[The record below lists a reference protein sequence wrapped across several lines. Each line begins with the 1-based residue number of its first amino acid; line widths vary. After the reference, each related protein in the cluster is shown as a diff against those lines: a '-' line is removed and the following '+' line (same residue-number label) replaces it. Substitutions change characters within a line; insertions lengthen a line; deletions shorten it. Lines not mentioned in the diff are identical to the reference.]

1 MQEPLFWPQCSL
13 NDPKEE
19 PVMKSMQ
26 KFVAALLG
34 TALCAVLLA
43 TAAFA
48 AQGSVAVTLPVSI
61 RTAGADPEPN
71 AAYTLCLQAVD
82 NAPMPDGAQN
92 GQYSVTVQ
100 GAGDYTFPQIT
111 YTAPGIYYYQIS
123 HAAGADTRCTY
134 DATVYN
140 VTVAI
145 TNKQDGT
152 GLESA
157 VTAHTG
163 PSADKRD
170 AMLFTNVYAPRPTTP
185 PTATPTPKPET
196 PVVYPTPEPTPVTRV
211 LIQTGQLNWPIP
223 VLGGLAVVL
232 VVVGVALTRKKA
244 KKHDDE

>member
-1 MQEPLFWPQCSL
+1 
-13 NDPKEE
+13 
-19 PVMKSMQ
+19 MKSMQ

-48 AQGSVAVTLPVSI
+48 QGGVAVTLPVSI

-71 AAYTLCLQAVD
+71 AAYTFCLQAVD

-123 HAAGADTRCTY
+123 HVAGADTRCTY

-196 PVVYPTPEPTPVTRV
+196 PVVHPTPEPTPVTRV

-244 KKHDDE
+244 KKHDEK

>member
-1 MQEPLFWPQCSL
+1 
-13 NDPKEE
+13 
-19 PVMKSMQ
+19 MKSMQ

-48 AQGSVAVTLPVSI
+48 QGGVAVTLPVSI

-92 GQYSVTVQ
+92 GRYSVTVQ

-196 PVVYPTPEPTPVTRV
+196 PVVHPTPEPTPVTRV

-244 KKHDDE
+244 KKHDEE

>member
-1 MQEPLFWPQCSL
+1 
-13 NDPKEE
+13 
-19 PVMKSMQ
+19 MKSMQ

-48 AQGSVAVTLPVSI
+48 QGSVAVTLPVNI

-71 AAYTLCLQAVD
+71 AQYTVCLQAVD

-111 YTAPGIYYYQIS
+111 YTAPGIYYYQVS
-123 HAAGADTRCTY
+123 HAAGTDTRCTY
-134 DATVYN
+134 DATVYD

-152 GLESA
+152 GLESS

-185 PTATPTPKPET
+185 PTATPVPTPATTPKPET
-196 PVVYPTPEPTPVTRV
+196 PVVHPAPEPTPVTRV

-232 VVVGVALTRKKA
+232 VLVGAALTRKKA
-244 KKHDDE
+244 KKHDEE

>member
-1 MQEPLFWPQCSL
+1 
-13 NDPKEE
+13 
-19 PVMKSMQ
+19 MKSMQ

-48 AQGSVAVTLPVSI
+48 QGGVAVTLPVSI
-61 RTAGADPEPN
+61 RTAGADPEPK

-196 PVVYPTPEPTPVTRV
+196 PVVHPTPEPTPVTRV

>member
-1 MQEPLFWPQCSL
+1 
-13 NDPKEE
+13 
-19 PVMKSMQ
+19 MKSMQ

-48 AQGSVAVTLPVSI
+48 QGGVAVTLPVSI

-71 AAYTLCLQAVD
+71 AAYTFCLQAVD

-123 HAAGADTRCTY
+123 HVAGADTRCTY
-134 DATVYN
+134 DATMYN

-196 PVVYPTPEPTPVTRV
+196 PVVHPTPEPTPVTRV

-232 VVVGVALTRKKA
+232 VVVGIALTRKKA
-244 KKHDDE
+244 KKHDEE

>member
-1 MQEPLFWPQCSL
+1 
-13 NDPKEE
+13 
-19 PVMKSMQ
+19 MKSMQ

-48 AQGSVAVTLPVSI
+48 QGGVAVTLPVSI

-185 PTATPTPKPET
+185 PTATPTPKP
-196 PVVYPTPEPTPVTRV
+196 TPVTRV

-244 KKHDDE
+244 KKHDEE

>member
-1 MQEPLFWPQCSL
+1 
-13 NDPKEE
+13 
-19 PVMKSMQ
+19 MKSMQ

-48 AQGSVAVTLPVSI
+48 QGGVAVTLPVSI

-71 AAYTLCLQAVD
+71 AAYTFCLQAVD

-196 PVVYPTPEPTPVTRV
+196 PVVHPTPEPTPVTRV

>member
-1 MQEPLFWPQCSL
+1 
-13 NDPKEE
+13 
-19 PVMKSMQ
+19 MKSMQ

-48 AQGSVAVTLPVSI
+48 QGGVAVTLPVSI

-123 HAAGADTRCTY
+123 HVAGADTRCTY

-196 PVVYPTPEPTPVTRV
+196 PVVHPTPEPTPVTRV

-244 KKHDDE
+244 KKHDEK

>member
-1 MQEPLFWPQCSL
+1 MQEPLFWLQCSL

-48 AQGSVAVTLPVSI
+48 QGGVAVTLPVSI

-100 GAGDYTFPQIT
+100 GAGNYTFTSILQPDDVDAVQNSG
-111 YTAPGIYYYQIS
+111 YPLVLYS
-123 HAAGADTRCTY
+123 CTY
-134 DATVYN
+134 SGKTRLTV
-140 VTVAI
+140 
-145 TNKQDGT
+145 
-152 GLESA
+152 
-157 VTAHTG
+157 
-163 PSADKRD
+163 
-170 AMLFTNVYAPRPTTP
+170 FC
-185 PTATPTPKPET
+185 
-196 PVVYPTPEPTPVTRV
+196 
-211 LIQTGQLNWPIP
+211 
-223 VLGGLAVVL
+223 
-232 VVVGVALTRKKA
+232 KKV
-244 KKHDDE
+244 

>member
-1 MQEPLFWPQCSL
+1 
-13 NDPKEE
+13 
-19 PVMKSMQ
+19 MKSMQ

-48 AQGSVAVTLPVSI
+48 QGGVAVTLPVSI

-71 AAYTLCLQAVD
+71 AAYTFCLQAVD

-123 HAAGADTRCTY
+123 HVAGADTRCTY

-185 PTATPTPKPET
+185 PTETTTPKPET
-196 PVVYPTPEPTPVTRV
+196 PVVHPTPEPTPVTRV

-244 KKHDDE
+244 KKHDAE

>member
-1 MQEPLFWPQCSL
+1 
-13 NDPKEE
+13 
-19 PVMKSMQ
+19 MKSMQ

-48 AQGSVAVTLPVSI
+48 QGGVAVTLPVSI

-100 GAGDYTFPQIT
+100 GAGGYTFPQIT

-123 HAAGADTRCTY
+123 HVAGADTRCTY

-185 PTATPTPKPET
+185 PTATPAPKPET
-196 PVVYPTPEPTPVTRV
+196 PVVHPTPEPTPVTRV

-244 KKHDDE
+244 KKHDEE

>member
-1 MQEPLFWPQCSL
+1 
-13 NDPKEE
+13 
-19 PVMKSMQ
+19 MKSMQ

-71 AAYTLCLQAVD
+71 AAYTFCLQAVD

-123 HAAGADTRCTY
+123 HVAGADTRCTY

-185 PTATPTPKPET
+185 PTEP
-196 PVVYPTPEPTPVTRV
+196 PTPEPTPVTRV

-244 KKHDDE
+244 KKHDAE

>member
-1 MQEPLFWPQCSL
+1 
-13 NDPKEE
+13 
-19 PVMKSMQ
+19 MKSMQ

-48 AQGSVAVTLPVSI
+48 QGGVAVTLPVSI

-185 PTATPTPKPET
+185 PTATPTP
-196 PVVYPTPEPTPVTRV
+196 EPTPVTRV

-244 KKHDDE
+244 KKHDEE

>member
-1 MQEPLFWPQCSL
+1 MQELLFWPQCSL

-48 AQGSVAVTLPVSI
+48 QGGVAVTLPVSI

-185 PTATPTPKPET
+185 PTATPTPKP
-196 PVVYPTPEPTPVTRV
+196 TPVTRV

-244 KKHDDE
+244 KKHDEE

>member
-1 MQEPLFWPQCSL
+1 
-13 NDPKEE
+13 
-19 PVMKSMQ
+19 
-26 KFVAALLG
+26 
-34 TALCAVLLA
+34 
-43 TAAFA
+43 
-48 AQGSVAVTLPVSI
+48 
-61 RTAGADPEPN
+61 
-71 AAYTLCLQAVD
+71 
-82 NAPMPDGAQN
+82 MPDGAQN

-123 HAAGADTRCTY
+123 HVAGADTRCTY
-134 DATVYN
+134 DATVYD

-152 GLESA
+152 GLEST

-170 AMLFTNVYAPRPTTP
+170 AMLFTNVYAP
-185 PTATPTPKPET
+185 TPK
-196 PVVYPTPEPTPVTRV
+196 PTPVTRV

-244 KKHDDE
+244 KKHDEE

>member
-1 MQEPLFWPQCSL
+1 
-13 NDPKEE
+13 
-19 PVMKSMQ
+19 MKSLQ

-43 TAAFA
+43 TAAF

-71 AAYTLCLQAVD
+71 AVYTLCLQAVD

-170 AMLFTNVYAPRPTTP
+170 AMLFTNVYALRPTTP

-196 PVVYPTPEPTPVTRV
+196 PVVHPTPEPTPVTRV

-244 KKHDDE
+244 KKHDEK

>member
-1 MQEPLFWPQCSL
+1 
-13 NDPKEE
+13 
-19 PVMKSMQ
+19 MKSMQ

-48 AQGSVAVTLPVSI
+48 QGGVAVILPVSI

-123 HAAGADTRCTY
+123 HVAGADTRCTY
-134 DATVYN
+134 DATVYD

-152 GLESA
+152 GLEST

-163 PSADKRD
+163 PAPTNGMPCCSR
-170 AMLFTNVYAPRPTTP
+170 MFTPRARPHP
-185 PTATPTPKPET
+185 QRQPHAET
-196 PVVYPTPEPTPVTRV
+196 YPCYPRFDPDRPAELAHPGAGRPGRGV
-211 LIQTGQLNWPIP
+211 
-223 VLGGLAVVL
+223 GGC
-232 VVVGVALTRKKA
+232 GRCP
-244 KKHDDE
+244 DP

>member
-1 MQEPLFWPQCSL
+1 
-13 NDPKEE
+13 
-19 PVMKSMQ
+19 MKSMQ

-48 AQGSVAVTLPVSI
+48 QGGVAVILPVSI

-82 NAPMPDGAQN
+82 NAPMPDAPRTA
-92 GQYSVTVQ
+92 ST
-100 GAGDYTFPQIT
+100 ALPCRRRDYTFPQIT

-123 HAAGADTRCTY
+123 HVAGADTRCTY
-134 DATVYN
+134 DATVYD

-152 GLESA
+152 GLEST

-170 AMLFTNVYAPRPTTP
+170 AMLFTNVYAPCPTTP
-185 PTATPTPKPET
+185 PTATPTPKLPLL
-196 PVVYPTPEPTPVTRV
+196 P
-211 LIQTGQLNWPIP
+211 
-223 VLGGLAVVL
+223 AF
-232 VVVGVALTRKKA
+232 
-244 KKHDDE
+244 

>member
-48 AQGSVAVTLPVSI
+48 QGGVAVTLPVSI

-100 GAGDYTFPQIT
+100 GAGDYTFTSILQPDDVDAVQNSG
-111 YTAPGIYYYQIS
+111 YPLVLYS
-123 HAAGADTRCTY
+123 CTY
-134 DATVYN
+134 SGKTRLTV
-140 VTVAI
+140 
-145 TNKQDGT
+145 
-152 GLESA
+152 
-157 VTAHTG
+157 
-163 PSADKRD
+163 
-170 AMLFTNVYAPRPTTP
+170 FC
-185 PTATPTPKPET
+185 
-196 PVVYPTPEPTPVTRV
+196 
-211 LIQTGQLNWPIP
+211 
-223 VLGGLAVVL
+223 
-232 VVVGVALTRKKA
+232 KKV
-244 KKHDDE
+244 

>member
-1 MQEPLFWPQCSL
+1 
-13 NDPKEE
+13 
-19 PVMKSMQ
+19 MKSMQ

-48 AQGSVAVTLPVSI
+48 QGGVAVTLPVSI

-123 HAAGADTRCTY
+123 HVAGADTRCTY

-152 GLESA
+152 GLEST

-196 PVVYPTPEPTPVTRV
+196 PVVHPTPEPTPVTRV

-232 VVVGVALTRKKA
+232 VVVGVVLTRKKA
-244 KKHDDE
+244 KKHDEE

>member
-1 MQEPLFWPQCSL
+1 MTS
-13 NDPKEE
+13 KEE

-48 AQGSVAVTLPVSI
+48 QGGVAVTLPVSI

-196 PVVYPTPEPTPVTRV
+196 PVVHPTPEPTPVTRV

-244 KKHDDE
+244 KKHDEE

>member
-1 MQEPLFWPQCSL
+1 
-13 NDPKEE
+13 
-19 PVMKSMQ
+19 MKSMQ

-48 AQGSVAVTLPVSI
+48 QGSVAVTLPVSI

-71 AAYTLCLQAVD
+71 AAYTVCLQAVD

-92 GQYSVTVQ
+92 GQYSITVQ

-134 DATVYN
+134 DATVYD

-145 TNKQDGT
+145 TNRQDGT
-152 GLESA
+152 GLESS

-185 PTATPTPKPET
+185 PTATPAPTPKPET
-196 PVVYPTPEPTPVTRV
+196 PVVHPAPEPTPVTRV

-232 VVVGVALTRKKA
+232 VVVGAALTRKKA
-244 KKHDDE
+244 KKHDEE

>member
-1 MQEPLFWPQCSL
+1 
-13 NDPKEE
+13 
-19 PVMKSMQ
+19 MKSMQ

-48 AQGSVAVTLPVSI
+48 QGGVAVTLPVSI

-71 AAYTLCLQAVD
+71 AAYTFCLQAVD

-185 PTATPTPKPET
+185 PTETPTPKPET
-196 PVVYPTPEPTPVTRV
+196 PVVHPTPEPTPVTRV

-244 KKHDDE
+244 KKHDNE

>member
-19 PVMKSMQ
+19 PVIKSMQ

-48 AQGSVAVTLPVSI
+48 QGGVAVTLPVSI

-100 GAGDYTFPQIT
+100 GAGDYTFTSILQPDDVDAVQNSG
-111 YTAPGIYYYQIS
+111 YPLVLYS
-123 HAAGADTRCTY
+123 CTY
-134 DATVYN
+134 SGKTRLTV
-140 VTVAI
+140 
-145 TNKQDGT
+145 
-152 GLESA
+152 
-157 VTAHTG
+157 
-163 PSADKRD
+163 
-170 AMLFTNVYAPRPTTP
+170 FC
-185 PTATPTPKPET
+185 
-196 PVVYPTPEPTPVTRV
+196 
-211 LIQTGQLNWPIP
+211 
-223 VLGGLAVVL
+223 
-232 VVVGVALTRKKA
+232 KKV
-244 KKHDDE
+244 

>member
-1 MQEPLFWPQCSL
+1 
-13 NDPKEE
+13 
-19 PVMKSMQ
+19 MKSLQ

-48 AQGSVAVTLPVSI
+48 QGGVAVTLPVSI

-123 HAAGADTRCTY
+123 HVAGADTRCTY

-196 PVVYPTPEPTPVTRV
+196 PVVHPTPEPTPVTRV

-244 KKHDDE
+244 KKHDAE

>member
-1 MQEPLFWPQCSL
+1 
-13 NDPKEE
+13 
-19 PVMKSMQ
+19 MKSMQ

-48 AQGSVAVTLPVSI
+48 AQASVAVTLPVSI

-123 HAAGADTRCTY
+123 HVAGADTRCTY

-185 PTATPTPKPET
+185 PTATPVPATPKPET
-196 PVVYPTPEPTPVTRV
+196 PVVHPTPEPTPVTRI

>member
-1 MQEPLFWPQCSL
+1 
-13 NDPKEE
+13 
-19 PVMKSMQ
+19 MKSMQ

-48 AQGSVAVTLPVSI
+48 QGGVAVTLPVSI

-71 AAYTLCLQAVD
+71 AAYTFCLQAVD

-123 HAAGADTRCTY
+123 HVAGADTRCTY

-185 PTATPTPKPET
+185 PTATPAPTPA
-196 PVVYPTPEPTPVTRV
+196 PTPEPTPVTRV

-244 KKHDDE
+244 KKHDEE